1 MANNNSVFN
10 KAAIK
15 VWQLVEEAQP
25 LQLENI
31 VDTLTKKETQK
42 LQLDCFGCR
51 TDDYDCNCTFLGIM
65 SENTFNIDLM
75 IADLGSNSKW
85 CPSQTVTSNFFKCNE
100 TQSISSE
107 MLCDGFPDCPYWLDE
122 TLMMCN
128 VRDIVYVAPVL
139 AVFLLAFCLAIILSI
154 WGFDDNLENLAETAG
169 IPNSRVTATLED
181 MKDFIMSPTRKNEEM
196 LIQGI
201 QKMGLK
207 DKVDLLKDT
216 YNIEI
221 KGQEVRGELMKTTV
235 ERVFTLRSEEKS
247 ILLLVKNSVMPTGF
261 KTRVIAL
268 LKMGCMTKTLNYLR
282 EKIPPKEMAYLR
294 LVFNI
299 CKTSAGILSFPL
311 QDIKDLATILVILN
325 FYNNVIQQRT
335 EMIDNIDLYSVIS
348 LLVAIY
354 ASAQLLRL
362 RIASSTVLPIK
373 IPRCVPFEF
382 ECNPGWVPFFT
393 ETFISFGKIQ
403 NYCQIFTSKLAIIQ
417 GLKKIKKGGTD
428 PAQKWKDI
436 QNQSSHM
443 NRMCIKLESLDFEEK
458 KIKITAVLGDIVQ
471 GAVLLVLLLRSDL
484 RIRGILG
491 IANLAS
497 RLNMDTRTS
506 AISGVERYH
515 KLEII
520 KSFCRS

>member
-1 MANNNSVFN
+1 M
-10 KAAIK
+10 
-15 VWQLVEEAQP
+15 
-25 LQLENI
+25 
-31 VDTLTKKETQK
+31 
-42 LQLDCFGCR
+42 
-51 TDDYDCNCTFLGIM
+51 
-65 SENTFNIDLM
+65 
-75 IADLGSNSKW
+75 
-85 CPSQTVTSNFFKCNE
+85 
-100 TQSISSE
+100 
-107 MLCDGFPDCPYWLDE
+107 
-122 TLMMCN
+122 
-128 VRDIVYVAPVL
+128 
-139 AVFLLAFCLAIILSI
+139 
-154 WGFDDNLENLAETAG
+154 
-169 IPNSRVTATLED
+169 
-181 MKDFIMSPTRKNEEM
+181 
-196 LIQGI
+196 
-201 QKMGLK
+201 
-207 DKVDLLKDT
+207 DLLKDT

-299 CKTSAGILSFPL
+299 CKTLAGIFSFPL

-373 IPRCVPFEF
+373 IPRCFPFEF

-403 NYCQIFTSKLAIIQ
+403 NYYQIFTSKLAIIQ

-428 PAQKWKDI
+428 PVQKWEDI

-491 IANLAS
+491 LANLAS